1 MKDLTLSNVKTSS
14 KDIAEWTGKKHDAV
28 VKDIRVILND
38 LYSEDASSQTHDTKK
53 SKLLFNI
60 KDLDGQVHEHKDNRN
75 YTAFF
80 ELDDDHVN
88 TLLTG
93 YSTKA
98 RMAVNKELRLRRE
111 SESKPMTQMEIVVA
125 SAQALLEVE
134 RKQLALEQEQ
144 ESIKDRL
151 KAVEGKTDTVS
162 KPKPAGYGSK
172 DDLVLELK
180 REFDVSGA
188 VIEFVIK
195 RYCGQYS
202 DTYEYSYQ
210 KNEATFKD
218 EAKCWQTDM
227 VRAELETFLSETYP
241 HKRKNCFTH
250 DDYDGYFQWPS
261 NKSNWKKS
269 N

>member
-1 MKDLTLSNVKTSS
+1 MFVAS
-14 KDIAEWTGKKHDAV
+14 KHP
-28 VKDIRVILND
+28 
-38 LYSEDASSQTHDTKK
+38 LYLEKIYDRWQ
-53 SKLLFNI
+53 
-60 KDLDGQVHEHKDNRN
+60 
-75 YTAFF
+75 
-80 ELDDDHVN
+80 ELEA
-88 TLLTG
+88 
-93 YSTKA
+93 K
-98 RMAVNKELRLRRE
+98 
-111 SESKPMTQMEIVVA
+111 ESKQLSPAEMFA
-125 SAQALLEVE
+125 AQAQLNLDIE
-134 RKQLALEQEQ
+134 RRQLAIEQEQ

-151 KAVEGKTDTVS
+151 KAVESKTDTVS
-162 KPKPAGYGSK
+162 KPKLAGYGSK

-188 VIEFVIK
+188 VIDFVIK
-195 RYCGQYS
+195 QYCGQYS

-261 NKSNWKKS
+261 NKSNWKKP

>member
-1 MKDLTLSNVKTSS
+1 MNLTLTDEATMSS
-14 KDIAEWTGKKHDAV
+14 REIAKLLGKQHSHILRDIENFLNKLGIPESKFGSSYKDANGKNQKEY
-28 VKDIRVILND
+28 RLNKK
-38 LYSEDASSQTHDTKK
+38 YSEMFVASKHPLYLEKIYDRWQ
-53 SKLLFNI
+53 
-60 KDLDGQVHEHKDNRN
+60 
-75 YTAFF
+75 
-80 ELDDDHVN
+80 ELEA
-88 TLLTG
+88 
-93 YSTKA
+93 K
-98 RMAVNKELRLRRE
+98 
-111 SESKPMTQMEIVVA
+111 ESKPMTQMEIVVA